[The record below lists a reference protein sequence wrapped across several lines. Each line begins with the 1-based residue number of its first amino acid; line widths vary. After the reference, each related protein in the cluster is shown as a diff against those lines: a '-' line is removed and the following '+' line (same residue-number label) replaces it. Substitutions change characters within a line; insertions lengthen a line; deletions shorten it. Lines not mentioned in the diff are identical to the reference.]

1 MKLKKKQEGE
11 KKWNVMGKNEKKKKK
26 SKKALPA
33 RKAQSP

>member
-11 KKWNVMGKNEKKKKK
+11 KKWNVMGKNEKKKK